1 MRLEYRTGDF
11 MAKKNCPACEGT
23 GWKLV
28 DVAGVVRAKRC
39 DCNLEGRPRDLLRH
53 AHIPPRYEH
62 CTFENYF
69 VRRDPATGHLDSYLE
84 TAKRWA
90 QHFVEEYPVDFGL
103 IFTGPTG
110 VGKTHLAVAVLR
122 ELMARKNVE
131 CLFSDFRELLQEIRE
146 SYDPVSETSEL
157 RLLHPVVEAEVLLL
171 DELVSANPSAWVR
184 ERLAYIINARYNQ
197 KKVTLIT
204 TTLPFGDPAER
215 SGGKA
220 EKAASGKMP
229 SGEAIPNLERS
240 LDQFGVTLS
249 SRLYEMCKP
258 IEIRAE
264 DFRKAVN
271 QAGYRFHAE

>member
-1 MRLEYRTGDF
+1 
-11 MAKKNCPACEGT
+11 MAKKNCPSCEGT

-28 DVAGVVRAKRC
+28 GVAGVLRSARC
-39 DCNLEGRPRDLLRH
+39 DCNLEKVPEDLARR
-53 AHIPPRYEH
+53 ANIPPRYEH

-69 VRRDPATGHLDSYLE
+69 VRRDPATGQLDSYLE

-90 QHFVEEYPVDFGL
+90 EHFVEEYPVDFGL

-110 VGKTHLAVAVLR
+110 VGKTHLAVAVIR
-122 ELMARKNVE
+122 ELMSRKSVE
-131 CLFSDFRELLQEIRE
+131 CLFCDFRELLQAIRD

-157 RLLHPVVEAEVLLL
+157 RLLQPVVEAEVLLL
-171 DELVSANPSAWVR
+171 DEMVSANPSAWVK

-204 TTLPFGDPAER
+204 TTLPFGESGER
-215 SGGKA
+215 QDTE
-220 EKAASGKMP
+220 EKRPRTRMP

-258 IEIRAE
+258 IEIRAQ
-264 DFRKAVN
+264 DFRKAIN

>member
-1 MRLEYRTGDF
+1 

-23 GWKLV
+23 GWKMV
-28 DVAGVVRAKRC
+28 EVSGVLRAARC
-39 DCNLEGRPRDLLRH
+39 DCNLVSRPADLLRL
-53 AHIPPRYEH
+53 ARIPPRYEH

-69 VRRDPATGHLDSYLE
+69 VRRDPATGELSPALD

-131 CLFSDFRELLQEIRE
+131 CLFSDFRELLQQIRE

-157 RLLHPVVEAEVLLL
+157 RLLQPVVEAEVFLL

-197 KKVTLIT
+197 KRVTLIT
-204 TTLPFGDPAER
+204 TTLPFGDQVER
-215 SGGKA
+215 SGGRA
-220 EKAASGKMP
+220 EKQTGGKMP
-229 SGEAIPNLERS
+229 SGEVIPNLERS

-264 DFRKAVN
+264 DFRKAIN
-271 QAGYRFHAE
+271 QAGYRFHAD

>member
-1 MRLEYRTGDF
+1 

-23 GWKLV
+23 GWKMV
-28 DVAGVVRAKRC
+28 DVSGVLRATRC
-39 DCNLEGRPRDLLRH
+39 DCNLEQRPNDLLRR

-69 VRRDPATGHLDSYLE
+69 VRRDSETGEINASLD

-90 QHFVEEYPVDFGL
+90 QHFADEYPVDYGL
-103 IFTGPTG
+103 LFTGPTG

-122 ELMARKNVE
+122 DLMEKRNVE
-131 CLFSDFRELLQEIRE
+131 CLFSDFRDLLQQIRE
-146 SYDPVSETSEL
+146 SYDPVAETSEL
-157 RLLHPVVEAEVLLL
+157 RLLQPVVEAEVLLL
-171 DELVSANPSAWVR
+171 DEMVSANPSAWVR

-204 TTLPFGDPAER
+204 TTLPFGDQADRAR
-215 SGGKA
+215 SRA
-220 EKAASGKMP
+220 EKGASAKAGARMP
-229 SGEAIPNLERS
+229 SGETINLERS
-240 LDQFGVTLS
+240 IDQFGDTLS

-264 DFRKAVN
+264 DFRKAIN

>member
-23 GWKLV
+23 GWSMV
-28 DVAGVVRAKRC
+28 DVSGVRRAKRC
-39 DCNLEGRPRDLLRH
+39 DCNLEGRPTDLLRH

-69 VRRDPATGHLDSYLE
+69 VRRDLATGQLDSYLE

-90 QHFVEEYPVDFGL
+90 QQFVDEYPVDFGL

-110 VGKTHLAVAVLR
+110 VGKTHLAVAVIR
-122 ELMARKNVE
+122 DLMVRKSAQ
-131 CLFSDFRELLQEIRE
+131 CIFSDFGKLLQEIRE

-157 RLLHPVVEAEVLLL
+157 RLLQPVVEAEVLLL
-171 DELVSANPSAWVR
+171 DEVVSSKPSIWVR
-184 ERLAYIINARYNQ
+184 ERFAYIINERYNH

-204 TTLPFGDPAER
+204 TTLLFGDQVGY
-215 SGGKA
+215 SGSKS
-220 EKAASGKMP
+220 EKQASLKKMP
-229 SGEAIPNLERS
+229 SGEEINLEYA
-240 LDQFGVTLS
+240 LGQFGVTLS